1 MDHLLNL
8 LGEVMKVLTNPF
20 LGEDMARLDGMLVV
34 NMMDMLIGMKMVMLM
49 LVVII
54 LLMNIMMMLSM
65 VFLFMVFVVVAALD
79 ILGAAGNSHTDGS
92 RDCAKR
98 NEREGQSHGKDFRNK
113 KKSNSENVQ

>member
-1 MDHLLNL
+1 MDNLLNL
-8 LGEVMKVLTNPF
+8 LGEVMEVLTNPF

-34 NMMDMLIGMKMVMLM
+34 NMMNMFIGMEMVMLM
-49 LVVII
+49 LVV
-54 LLMNIMMMLSM
+54 LMFLMDIMMMLSM
-65 VFLFMVFVVVAALD
+65 MFLFMVFVVVAALD
-79 ILGAAGNSHTDGS
+79 IFGAAGNGHADGN